1 VIKSD
6 LFSFVRLSNP
16 GLLAGG
22 TLFYSIGAAVADYL
36 GLPIDRGRLVIGGL
50 VVTTVL
56 LVGQYVDAYFSD
68 PSEAGGTREAGAGHP
83 VNPPRK
89 RALYA
94 AIVVAGLLA
103 IMLTGMAIQGNG
115 PLVSWLLLG
124 LGIML
129 VFAYGVPPVR
139 LATTGLGELV
149 ASIGLAGLVPSYSF
163 AMQTG
168 ELHRLVWLSTAPLIA
183 LTFALLITRRL
194 AEYASDLLHE
204 RRTMLVRLGWETGMR
219 LHDAAVLVAAVL
231 FAAALAGGLPS
242 RIAIGGLIVLPLA
255 AAQIWQVR
263 RIRNGYP
270 PHWRSLATIAA
281 ALLALTAYF
290 ILTGFLL
297 S

>member
-1 VIKSD
+1 
-6 LFSFVRLSNP
+6 
-16 GLLAGG
+16 LLAGG
-22 TLFYSIGAAVADYL
+22 LLFYSIGAAVVDYL
-36 GLPIDRGRLVIGGL
+36 GLPIDRARLVLGGL
-50 VVTTVL
+50 AVTSVL
-56 LVGQYVDAYFSD
+56 LIGQYVDAYFSI
-68 PSEAGGTREAGAGHP
+68 PPRPGGTTQAEAGDPAVA
-83 VNPPRK
+83 PRNVP
-89 RALYA
+89 LYA
-94 AIVVAGLLA
+94 AIIVAGLLA
-103 IMLTGMAIQGNG
+103 ILLSGMAIQGNG

-124 LGIML
+124 LGIIL

-139 LATTGLGELV
+139 LATSGLGELV
-149 ASIGLAGLVPSYSF
+149 ASIGMAGLVPSF
-163 AMQTG
+163 AFAIQTG
-168 ELHRLVWLSTAPLIA
+168 GLHRLVWLATAPLIA

-194 AEYASDLLHE
+194 SEYAGDLLHE

-231 FAAALAGGLPS
+231 FAAAIAGGLPS

-270 PHWRSLATIAA
+270 PHWRSMATIAA